1 MTDDFIEGI
10 VPPDV
15 FSSSQRLKA
24 RAVQSSGMGSAG
36 LFTQRL
42 VLIDVFETGQ
52 RLFAVK
58 ADIVRKGLN
67 DLKKILDD
75 MSIIAVVINMFS
87 LYFCKVQIFL
97 DKYAEKIN
105 I

>member
-1 MTDDFIEGI
+1 
-10 VPPDV
+10 
-15 FSSSQRLKA
+15 
-24 RAVQSSGMGSAG
+24 MGSAG

-75 MSIIAVVINMFS
+75 MSVSLINCNTHCTI
-87 LYFCKVQIFL
+87 YRRI
-97 DKYAEKIN
+97 
-105 I
+105 

>member
-1 MTDDFIEGI
+1 
-10 VPPDV
+10 
-15 FSSSQRLKA
+15 
-24 RAVQSSGMGSAG
+24 MGSSG

-75 MSIIAVVINMFS
+75 MSIT
-87 LYFCKVQIFL
+87 LEKCKTHYIIFRL
-97 DKYAEKIN
+97 T
-105 I
+105 